1 MTRKEFILT
10 LSKRYIIPILFF
22 VILFKIGKSFYYE
35 RNKLEVIQGI
45 LEFSGF
51 IIIAILI
58 IGSIRLLFD
67 KYKFLNYVFYGI
79 IIAYLVYL
87 IVNQRFDFE
96 KDIFIIAFS
105 ILIEAF
111 KLVIKKLDKI
121 TTNI

>member
-10 LSKRYIIPILFF
+10 LSKRYILPIIFLSIFLYF
-22 VILFKIGKSFYYE
+22 GYSFYNE
-35 RNKLEVIQGI
+35 NNKLEVIQGI
-45 LEFSGF
+45 LKYSGF
-51 IIIAILI
+51 IITAILI

-67 KYKFLNYVFYGI
+67 KYKILNYVFYGI
-79 IIAYLVYL
+79 IISYLVYL
-87 IVNQRFDFE
+87 IVNHSFDFK

-105 ILIEAF
+105 ILIETY

>member
-22 VILFKIGKSFYYE
+22 VILFYIGKSFYYE

-79 IIAYLVYL
+79 IIAYLGYL

-96 KDIFIIAFS
+96 KDILIIALS
-105 ILIEAF
+105 ILIEAY

-121 TTNI
+121 TTTI

>member
-22 VILFKIGKSFYYE
+22 LILFKIGKSFYYE

-79 IIAYLVYL
+79 IIAYLGYL

-96 KDIFIIAFS
+96 KDILIIALS
-105 ILIEAF
+105 ILIEAY

-121 TTNI
+121 TTTI

>member
-10 LSKRYIIPILFF
+10 LSKRYIIPILLIT
-22 VILFKIGKSFYYE
+22 ILFYIGKSFYYE
-35 RNKLEVIQGI
+35 SNKLEVIQGI
-45 LEFSGF
+45 LKYSGF
-51 IIIAILI
+51 IIAAILI

-67 KYKFLNYVFYGI
+67 KYKILNFVFYGI
-79 IIAYLVYL
+79 IISYLVYL
-87 IVNQRFDFE
+87 IVNHSFDFK

-105 ILIEAF
+105 ILIETY

>member
-22 VILFKIGKSFYYE
+22 VILFNIGKSFYYE

-79 IIAYLVYL
+79 IIAYLGYL

-96 KDIFIIAFS
+96 KDILIIALS
-105 ILIEAF
+105 ILIEAY

-121 TTNI
+121 TTTI

>member
-22 VILFKIGKSFYYE
+22 VILFTIGKSFYYE

-79 IIAYLVYL
+79 IIAYLGYL

-96 KDIFIIAFS
+96 KDILIIAFS
-105 ILIEAF
+105 ILIEAY
-111 KLVIKKLDKI
+111 KLIIKKLDKT

>member
-79 IIAYLVYL
+79 IIAYLGYL

-96 KDIFIIAFS
+96 KDILIIAFS
-105 ILIEAF
+105 ILIEAY

-121 TTNI
+121 TTTI

>member
-35 RNKLEVIQGI
+35 RNKLEVIQVI
-45 LEFSGF
+45 IEFSGF

-79 IIAYLVYL
+79 IIAYLGYL
-87 IVNQRFDFE
+87 IVNQRFNFE
-96 KDIFIIAFS
+96 KDILIIAFS
-105 ILIEAF
+105 ILIEAY
-111 KLVIKKLDKI
+111 KLVIKKLDKT

>member
-22 VILFKIGKSFYYE
+22 LILFKIGKSFYYE

-79 IIAYLVYL
+79 IIAYLGYL
-87 IVNQRFDFE
+87 IVNQKFDFE
-96 KDIFIIAFS
+96 KDILIIALS
-105 ILIEAF
+105 ILIEAY
-111 KLVIKKLDKI
+111 KLVIKKLDKT

>member
-79 IIAYLVYL
+79 IIAYLGYL

-96 KDIFIIAFS
+96 KDILIIAFS
-105 ILIEAF
+105 ILIEAY
-111 KLVIKKLDKI
+111 KLVIKKLDKT

>member
-79 IIAYLVYL
+79 IIAYLGYL

-96 KDIFIIAFS
+96 KDILIIALT
-105 ILIEAF
+105 ILIEAY

-121 TTNI
+121 TTTI